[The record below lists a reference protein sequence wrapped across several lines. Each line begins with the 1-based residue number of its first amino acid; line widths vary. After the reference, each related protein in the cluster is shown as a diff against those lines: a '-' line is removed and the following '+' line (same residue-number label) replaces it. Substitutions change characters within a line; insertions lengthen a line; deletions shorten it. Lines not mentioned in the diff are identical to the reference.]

1 MPLAA
6 AQVVSALAARLAA
19 QSTLGNGGVKTSR
32 TWPWAEADLPACR
45 IYAVDEQV
53 DLATQE
59 GINQHTLAVDAQ
71 YTVRETLQ
79 LDDAMHAQASAGL
92 QLLFAGALPYGLQ
105 LTGIT
110 RQTATEGEAAVGQ
123 ITLQLRCLF
132 FAAPSAPETIIS

>member
-1 MPLAA
+1 MALAA
-6 AQVVSALAARLAA
+6 AQVVAALAARLGSQA
-19 QSTLGNGGVKTSR
+19 TLGAGGVKTNR
-32 TWPWAEADLPACR
+32 TWPWAEEDLPACR

-59 GINQHTLAVDAQ
+59 GINQHVLAVDAQ
-71 YTVRETLQ
+71 YTVKDTLQ

-92 QLLFAGALPYGLQ
+92 SLLFAGVLPYGLQ

-123 ITLQLRCLF
+123 ITLQLRCQF
-132 FAAPSAPETIIS
+132 YVAPAAPETIIS